1 MRTNKKP
8 KDKQRSFEM
17 NGGYIIDG
25 VPYMDCKI
33 TGEPVRNVSMEAT
46 SVIGSR
52 AFMAKMDKMFPIEN
66 KPKRVRTGRPAG
78 WHWMAEFVDKDGT
91 VYHRGKEQPKLKGTL
106 SPTEVKP
113 KKKTKRRSQEEI
125 LLARQA
131 EKKAALKK
139 EFKKQKDFLNHKL
152 GD

>member
-1 MRTNKKP
+1 MSK
-8 KDKQRSFEM
+8 FED
-17 NGGYIIDG
+17 NGGYYIDG
-25 VPYMDCKI
+25 VPYMDCKY
-33 TGEPVRNVSMEAT
+33 TGIPVKNVIEEVKY
-46 SVIGSR
+46 VISDRALQSR
-52 AFMAKMDKMFPIEN
+52 MYKMFPEDFEN
-66 KPKRVRTGRPAG
+66 KTTQYKPTGRPAG
-78 WHWMAEFVDKDGT
+78 WHFMNEFVDKDGT
-91 VYHRGKEQPKLKGTL
+91 VYHKGKEQPKLKGTR
-106 SPTEVKP
+106 PITVVKP